1 MGSSR
6 TDEAEAAV
14 RGSPETDREIRDA
27 LLYWLVDNHA
37 VTYEQILEAQIGFAS
52 KKTIRRRVGK
62 LQKRQ
67 RTRRLRC
74 VGHVQ
79 LTEERGRPAHV
90 FCNGFYPKPDELAHE
105 VVVTESLLWAI
116 RLEKYI
122 ERGFKTNRTIR
133 PDATV
138 YHVNGILGTEGEV
151 LHVEGDRATEPY
163 KQIKARLKTLAKA
176 NEFVL
181 WVVPDAVR
189 LLGIRERAATVEG
202 KWLFTTLEHVNEF
215 WIDMDKQKV
224 LVGDLT

>member
-1 MGSSR
+1 M
-6 TDEAEAAV
+6 
-14 RGSPETDREIRDA
+14 
-27 LLYWLVDNHA
+27 
-37 VTYEQILEAQIGFAS
+37 
-52 KKTIRRRVGK
+52 
-62 LQKRQ
+62 
-67 RTRRLRC
+67 
-74 VGHVQ
+74 
-79 LTEERGRPAHV
+79 
-90 FCNGFYPKPDELAHE
+90 
-105 VVVTESLLWAI
+105 
-116 RLEKYI
+116 
-122 ERGFKTNRTIR
+122 
-133 PDATV
+133 
-138 YHVNGILGTEGEV
+138 